1 MAVNKSVIKAL
12 KILELISKSD
22 EGLTLS
28 EIYKEVD
35 IPKATCYDILQAL
48 YAEDAVYYKNE
59 ILKTYVVGSKL
70 FTIGQSYIKNSNF
83 ISYASPL
90 LKEFATKYNV
100 TTFACKR
107 LGTKVTYVYKHESN
121 KVRLVTS
128 DIGTQLPLYQ
138 SVAGLAFLAFLSEEK
153 SNELLGRILAKD
165 FNGKKTDEYLDLVER
180 VKKYRTQK
188 YIYDNGSIDRYI
200 CELAVPVYNFE
211 NKVTGII
218 SSTRLIFECE
228 LEADE
233 NAYINDF
240 LKIAETISYKQGY
253 KNKNIE
259 G

>member
-1 MAVNKSVIKAL
+1 MAANKSVIKTL

-28 EIYKEVD
+28 EIYREAD
-35 IPKATCYDILQAL
+35 IPKATAYDILQAL
-48 YAEDAVYYKNE
+48 YSEDAVYYKNE

-70 FTIGQSYIKNSNF
+70 FTIGQAYIKNSNF

-90 LKEFATKYNV
+90 LKDFATKYKV

-107 LGTKVTYVYKHESN
+107 LGTKVTYVYKYESN

-138 SVAGLAFLAFLSEEK
+138 SVAGMAFLAYLPKDK
-153 SNELLGRILAKD
+153 SDELLESILSKD
-165 FNGKKTDEYLDLVER
+165 FYGRETDEYREIVAR
-180 VKKYRTQK
+180 VKGYRTQK

-211 NKVTGII
+211 NKVTGVI
-218 SSTRLIFECE
+218 SATRLAFESGSE
-228 LEADE
+228 TEDE
-233 NAYINDF
+233 KEYVSDF
-240 LKIAETISYKQGY
+240 LGIAETISHKQGY
-253 KNKNIE
+253 KK
-259 G
+259 